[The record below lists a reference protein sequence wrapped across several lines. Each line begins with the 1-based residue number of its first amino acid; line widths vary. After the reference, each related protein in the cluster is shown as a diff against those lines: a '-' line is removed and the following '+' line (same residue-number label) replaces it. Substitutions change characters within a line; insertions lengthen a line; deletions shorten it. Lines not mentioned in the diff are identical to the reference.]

1 MTHTRIGYFTVEIQK
16 DIFLTSFLPQKCS
29 NINTCVCDPEFSG
42 IDCSVRANEI
52 WYDIIIITNIH
63 YYHLYTIKTIIII
76 IIYFSHH
83 RQLQVRQSWTP
94 PPPLLPS
101 PGPTKAKAGDDAFRF
116 RLEQIGDLR
125 FRGQN
130 RCMIYNKQLKRHPCW
145 TDPRTEKQKY
155 DRRGFA
161 LTSLGENYRIDPL
174 RPRRWGADDVA
185 GNHT

>member
-52 WYDIIIITNIH
+52 IDIIIITNIH
-63 YYHLYTIKTIIII
+63 YYHLYTIKTIII

-130 RCMIYNKQLKRHPCW
+130 RCMIYNKPLQ
-145 TDPRTEKQKY
+145 TNPRTEKNVTKVP
-155 DRRGFA
+155 
-161 LTSLGENYRIDPL
+161 SLRVCFNIPGRELQN
-174 RPRRWGADDVA
+174 
-185 GNHT
+185 

>member
-16 DIFLTSFLPQKCS
+16 DIFLTSFPPQKCS

-52 WYDIIIITNIH
+52 IDIIITANIH

-76 IIYFSHH
+76 IIYVSHH

-130 RCMIYNKQLKRHPCW
+130 RCMIYNKPLQ
-145 TDPRTEKQKY
+145 TNPRTEKNVTKVP
-155 DRRGFA
+155 
-161 LTSLGENYRIDPL
+161 SLRVCFNIPG
-174 RPRRWGADDVA
+174 
-185 GNHT
+185 